1 MFTFTSIL
9 VHWDPESLI
18 IVETDALDHTLAA
31 ILLTKVN
38 GNIYPITF
46 HSWAFNTT
54 KVNYNIHDKKLLA
67 IVKAFKRWL

>member
-1 MFTFTSIL
+1 MFTSTSIL
-9 VHWDPESLI
+9 VHWDPESLM
-18 IVETDALDHTLAA
+18 IVETDALDHALVA

-38 GNIYPITF
+38 GDIYPIAF

-54 KVNYNIHDKKLLA
+54 KVNYDIHDKKLLA